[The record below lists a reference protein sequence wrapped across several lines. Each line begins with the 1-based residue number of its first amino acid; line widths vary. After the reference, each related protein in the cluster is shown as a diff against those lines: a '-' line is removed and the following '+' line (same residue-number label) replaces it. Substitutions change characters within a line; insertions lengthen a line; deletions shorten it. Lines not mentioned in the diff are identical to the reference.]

1 MILAIFCSFELSG
14 AVVKVGNQM
23 EGIEEKNSLQ
33 AILEA
38 SKKAVV
44 QGSMD
49 VLQVK

>member
-1 MILAIFCSFELSG
+1 MISAILCSFELAG

-23 EGIEEKNSLQ
+23 EGIEEENSLQ
-33 AILEA
+33 ATLEA
-38 SKKAVV
+38 SKKAVM